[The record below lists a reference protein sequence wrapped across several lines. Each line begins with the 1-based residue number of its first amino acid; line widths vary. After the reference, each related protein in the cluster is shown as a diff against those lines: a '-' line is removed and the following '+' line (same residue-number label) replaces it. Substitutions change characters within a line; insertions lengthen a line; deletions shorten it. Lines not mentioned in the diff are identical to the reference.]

1 MEICQGTGG
10 GKMKK
15 IETFYRLTEEEK
27 QALIERC
34 RQTLLQ
40 NPPQVPAEE
49 ESIKAELADLCENA
63 VLNKTYYYQYIENRR
78 FRKKLREDIEDVVD
92 AIWADVKSDLDV
104 RQTEIL
110 QNTQAQIRDSLDG
123 LLEEKLQEKE
133 EKVRCEL
140 DARAEEARKR
150 AENARKGRG
159 LRMFLRFLTRLL
171 LGFCTVLLTLFL
183 TLPIHLSLTDTDGT
197 PVYDPRDGTEIGA
210 YYGALNCWN
219 QYTGEGYIQ
228 FSDGTVYTTLWI
240 GGVRLPFTQVNYCR
254 FPNGTYYE
262 GKVSDTYRPDGE
274 GTYTNTNGERVTGVW
289 SWEESSE
296 ESNGTY
302 TGMILDGE
310 RYGYGILI
318 SSVTEGAVFTG
329 EFYRN
334 ICRNGTW
341 AYANGDTKETLW
353 WDGNTTVV
361 YNYAIT
367 GSRFEGDFEH
377 AEGEF
382 AYERVPERMEGRFF
396 YDDGSYADGGFT
408 WTADRKDADG
418 TYTGY
423 LLDGKRV
430 GYGTLT
436 YENGESYEGEFGE
449 DGLPNG
455 NGVYRSADGK
465 ELEVKFENGRFEKC
479 QVSLEVRLNGAILE
493 EGATTY
499 IVSSGDELI
508 VHAVGLETEIES
520 IEYTW
525 SWEND
530 AVTVSEDTAVIT
542 VPEGKAGS
550 ICPLYVQAY
559 AENYSYYENYGIA
572 NASRIYW
579 FKLKVD

>member
-1 MEICQGTGG
+1 MG
-10 GKMKK
+10 K

-27 QALIERC
+27 QALIEQC

-49 ESIKAELADLCENA
+49 ESIKAELADLCENE

-78 FRKKLREDIEDVVD
+78 FRKKLREDIEDAVD
-92 AIWADVKSDLDV
+92 AIWKNVKSDLDV
-104 RQTEIL
+104 RQVEIL
-110 QNTQAQIRDSLDG
+110 QNTQAQIKNSLDG
-123 LLEEKLQEKE
+123 LLDEKLQEKE
-133 EKVRCEL
+133 EEVRREL

-150 AENARKGRG
+150 AENAGMGRG
-159 LRMFLRFLTRLL
+159 QQICLWIVTCFLSGVCLAA
-171 LGFCTVLLTLFL
+171 LTLFL
-183 TLPIHLSLTDTDGT
+183 TLPIHYSLTGNNGT

-210 YYGALNCWN
+210 YYGGLNCWN

-228 FSDGTVYTTLWI
+228 FSDGTVYRNLWI
-240 GGVRLPFTQVNYCR
+240 GGIRLPGDQGSVCR

-262 GKVSDTYRPDGE
+262 GKVSDTYHPDGE

-353 WDGNTTVV
+353 WNGNTTVV

-465 ELEVKFENGRFEKC
+465 ELEVKFEDGEFTKC
-479 QVSLEVRLNGAILE
+479 QVTLEMRLNGVNVLRDDL
-493 EGATTY
+493 TY
-499 IVSSGDELI
+499 IVSPGDELT
-508 VHAVGLETEIES
+508 VHAVGLEAEIES
-520 IEYTW
+520 IEYCFWGVGSDDT
-525 SWEND
+525 
-530 AVTVSEDTAVIT
+530 VTVSADTTVIA
-542 VPEGKAGS
+542 VPEGEAGS
-550 ICPLYVQAY
+550 YFWIDIDAY
-559 AENYSYYENYGIA
+559 AENYSYSENYGIA
-572 NASRIYW
+572 NASRLYS
-579 FKLKVD
+579 FKFKED